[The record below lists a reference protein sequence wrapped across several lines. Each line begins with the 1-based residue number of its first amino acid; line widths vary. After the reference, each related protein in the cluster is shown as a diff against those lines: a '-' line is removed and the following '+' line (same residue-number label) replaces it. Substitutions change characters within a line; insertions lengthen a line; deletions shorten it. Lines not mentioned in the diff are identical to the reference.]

1 MQQDIL
7 ATLLN
12 PGILFFILG
21 FVAKLMRSNLEIPE
35 PVLKF
40 VMLYLMLSI
49 GFKGGVS
56 LYEAPLFGDG
66 IIIVGFILAMSAVV
80 ALYSFYLLRQRFGDA
95 DAAAIGATF
104 GSNSTLTY
112 ITAVGF
118 LTASGISFGGYMT
131 VALVVMETPA
141 IILSILLARSYN
153 QNNSRIGRARLR
165 IVMRKAVTDGTLMVL
180 IGSMI
185 IGWLLMELGQEASP
199 LAAFISG
206 DMFTGMLI
214 FFLMYMGTVVGKQVR
229 ALRGFPLS
237 LVAFSLLAPM
247 VNATLAFG
255 FARFMG
261 LQPGDA
267 YLLMILCASA
277 SYIVAPVLLREG
289 LPEANPA
296 RYLTMSMA
304 FAFPLNIVLGLPLY
318 WWVVQSFL

>member
-1 MQQDIL
+1 MSTDIR
-7 ATLLN
+7 ATLFN
-12 PGILFFILG
+12 PGILFFLLG
-21 FVAKLMRSNLEIPE
+21 VAAKLMRSNLEIPD

-40 VMLYLMLSI
+40 VSLYLMLSI

-56 LYEAPLFGDG
+56 LYHAPLFGDG
-66 IIIVGFILAMSAVV
+66 LMIIGFILAMSALVPL
-80 ALYSFYLLRQRFGDA
+80 ASFFLLRRRFGDA

-118 LTASGISFGGYMT
+118 LTSMGVAFGGYMT

-141 IILSILLARSYN
+141 IILAILLARAH
-153 QNNSRIGRARLR
+153 GGGGGPARLR
-165 IVMRKAVTDGTLMVL
+165 GVLRTAATDGTVIVL
-180 IGSMI
+180 VGSLI
-185 IGWLLMELGQEASP
+185 IGWLLVALGEEESP

-206 DMFTGMLI
+206 DIFTGMLI
-214 FFLMYMGTVVGKQVR
+214 FFLMYMGLQVGGQIR
-229 ALRGFPLS
+229 SMRGFPPALI
-237 LVAFSLLAPM
+237 VFAFVVPLINAALA
-247 VNATLAFG
+247 LG
-255 FARFMG
+255 FARLAR

-267 YLLMILCASA
+267 YLLVVLCASA

-304 FAFPLNIVLGLPLY
+304 IAFPLNIVVGLPVY
-318 WWVVQSFL
+318 WWLVGLIVPAG